1 MGLNLRYAARSDVGL
16 VRADNEDSGYAG
28 SRMLVVADGMGGHA
42 SGELA
47 SSAAVATFAGLDLDT
62 ELAPD
67 ADVLGLLAA
76 AIDEAHDHIGDVAAG
91 SPSSRGMGTTVTA
104 LAWLGDRVGVAH
116 IGDSRAYLMRAG
128 RLMQLTRD
136 HTYVQ
141 TLVDSGRITA
151 EEAITHERR
160 NLLTKA
166 LDGVH
171 PVESDLSIR
180 EVVVGDRFLLCT
192 DGLHGVVPEA
202 DLAAALSS
210 TADPTGVVDVL
221 VAMALEN
228 GAPDNVTALVADV
241 VDFPDADATLER
253 TPIVVGAAA
262 EHRNRSRLPG
272 VSFPDDSQ
280 PMAGSPTE
288 IPSYPNPPRSNGTPD
303 LTDPA
308 ERPTGAGPRH
318 AADAGKPS
326 RRSRVALAVG
336 IAAMIL
342 LILGAMAAWA
352 WTRTQFYVGV
362 DGGYVTVF
370 QGIPQGWGQHG
381 WSTVE
386 ERSNVEVAALPE
398 FAREQVQANISAEDA
413 TDALRIVTTLGEQV
427 ALCATLPT
435 PAGCPTPVTPTAPSA
450 TPAPAPGASNA
461 ANPAAPS
468 PAVPSPVAAP

>member
-16 VRADNEDSGYAG
+16 VRSDNEDSGYAG

-47 SSAAVATFAGLDLDT
+47 SSAAVATFASLDLDT

-76 AIDEAHDHIGDVAAG
+76 AIDEAHDHIADVAAG
-91 SPSSRGMGTTVTA
+91 SPGSRGMGTTVTA

-116 IGDSRAYLMRAG
+116 IGDSRAYLLRGG

-151 EEAITHERR
+151 AEASTHERR

-192 DGLHGVVPEA
+192 DGLHGVVSDD
-202 DLAAALSS
+202 DLATALSS
-210 TADPTGVVDVL
+210 SADPTGVVDVL
-221 VAMALEN
+221 VALALEH

-253 TPIVVGAAA
+253 SPIVVGAAS

-272 VSFPDDSQ
+272 VSFPDDSEPLRASGGGSIAQSQ
-280 PMAGSPTE
+280 PVTAREAPTA
-288 IPSYPNPPRSNGTPD
+288 D
-303 LTDPA
+303 AVTDDHGG
-308 ERPTGAGPRH
+308 EGPRH
-318 AADAGKPS
+318 AAASRGAKSGGTLAIAFAVAG
-326 RRSRVALAVG
+326 V
-336 IAAMIL
+336 IL
-342 LILGAMAAWA
+342 LILGTMAAWA

-362 DGGYVTVF
+362 DNGNVAVF
-370 QGIPQGWGQHG
+370 QGIPQGWGEHG

-386 ERSNVEVAALPE
+386 ERSNVAVATLPE
-398 FAREQVQANISAEDA
+398 FERGRVEANISAENA
-413 TDALRIVTTLGEQV
+413 TDALRIVTTLSELAAQ
-427 ALCATLPT
+427 CATTPT
-435 PAGCPTPVTPTAPSA
+435 PAGCPAPATP
-450 TPAPAPGASNA
+450 TPAPSITPT
-461 ANPAAPS
+461 PVAPS
-468 PAVPSPVAAP
+468 PAPIPSVTPAVIP

>member
-16 VRADNEDSGYAG
+16 VRSDNEDSGYAG

-67 ADVLGLLAA
+67 ADILGLLAA
-76 AIDEAHDHIGDVAAG
+76 AIDEAHDHIADVAAG
-91 SPSSRGMGTTVTA
+91 SPGSRGMGTTVTA

-116 IGDSRAYLMRAG
+116 IGDSRAYLMRAD

-180 EVVVGDRFLLCT
+180 EVAVGDRFLLCT

-202 DLAAALSS
+202 DLAATLSS
-210 TADPTGVVDVL
+210 NADPTGVVDVL
-221 VAMALEN
+221 VALALEH

-253 TPIVVGAAA
+253 TPIVVGAAS

-272 VSFPDDSQ
+272 LSFPDDSE
-280 PMAGSPTE
+280 PLAVTVAEPDVGRTHPTAGDFPDAVTAEATSAATG
-288 IPSYPNPPRSNGTPD
+288 GTGSKRPD
-303 LTDPA
+303 RGT
-308 ERPTGAGPRH
+308 RF
-318 AADAGKPS
+318 
-326 RRSRVALAVG
+326 ALAIGVVAV
-336 IAAMIL
+336 IM
-342 LILGAMAAWA
+342 LILGALGAWA

-362 DGGYVTVF
+362 SDGYVTVF
-370 QGIPQGWGQHG
+370 QGIPQGWGENG

-386 ERSNVEVAALPE
+386 ERSTVEVAALPE

-413 TDALRIVTTLGEQV
+413 TDALRIVTTLAEQ
-427 ALCATLPT
+427 AKLCATLPT
-435 PAGCPTPVTPTAPSA
+435 PAGCPTPSGAAVPTPTPTPTAAGEPTAATTVPA
-450 TPAPAPGASNA
+450 TP
-461 ANPAAPS
+461 PS
-468 PAVPSPVAAP
+468 VSP